1 LEVLCLI
8 VTVTLNPAVD
18 EEFLVPEF
26 RPGKWFRT
34 SHVNRSPG
42 GKGINVSY
50 MLSQAGYQSVA
61 MGFLA
66 GFNGEYIR
74 DSLRR
79 LRITTN
85 FVHVPGETRAN
96 VYIVDEVGHV
106 ETGIAEAGP
115 YVPEESHSRFLANY
129 DRMLGR
135 AKLVVMGGSLPPGI
149 PQDIYRELVDRAKSR
164 GIPTLLDAAGP
175 PLMTAI
181 EGGPTFARIDHR
193 FMARVAGVS
202 LTSLD
207 NLIEVVSRV
216 HDFGVEW
223 AVASYRSYGAVFFSP
238 EGIYLAEYERRG
250 LVSLFGADDAL
261 VTGFIIAREEHMDTE
276 STIRLATACAWEDSL
291 HVEKGF
297 RSREEIDR
305 LAPLV
310 KVEKLD

>member
-1 LEVLCLI
+1 MI

-26 RPGKWFRT
+26 RPGNWFRT
-34 SHVNRSPG
+34 SHVTRSPG

-74 DSLRR
+74 DALRR

-85 FVHVPGETRAN
+85 FVHVPGETRSN
-96 VYIVDEVGHV
+96 VYVVDEVGHV

-115 YVPEESHSRFLANY
+115 YVPEESLARFLSNY

-135 AKLVVMGGSLPPGI
+135 AKIVVMGGSLPPGV
-149 PQDIYRELVDRAKSR
+149 PQDIYRDLIGRAKTR

-175 PLMTAI
+175 SLMTAI

-216 HDFGVEW
+216 HDYGVEW
-223 AVASYRSYGAVFFSP
+223 AVVSYRSYGAVFFTP
-238 EGIYLAEYERRG
+238 AGIFLAEYERRG

-261 VTGFIIAREEHMDTE
+261 VTGFIIAREENMDVE
-276 STIRLATACAWEDSL
+276 STIRFATACAWDDSL
-291 HVEKGF
+291 HVDKGF
-297 RSREEIDR
+297 RSRPEIEE
-305 LAPLV
+305 LAPRV

>member
-1 LEVLCLI
+1 MI

-26 RPGKWFRT
+26 RPGRWFRS
-34 SHVNRSPG
+34 SHVDRSPG

-74 DSLRR
+74 DALRR

-85 FVHVPGETRAN
+85 FIHVPGDTRSN
-96 VYIVDEVGHV
+96 VYIVDEIGHV
-106 ETGIAEAGP
+106 ETGIAESGP
-115 YVPEESHSRFLANY
+115 YIPEEAMARFLANY
-129 DRMLGR
+129 ERMLGR
-135 AKLVVMGGSLPPGI
+135 ARLVVMGGSLPPGV
-149 PQDIYRELVDRAKSR
+149 PQDIYRDMLDRAKSR

-223 AVASYRSYGAVFFSP
+223 AVVSYRSYGAVFFSP
-238 EGIYLAEYERRG
+238 QGIYLAEYERKG
-250 LVSLFGADDAL
+250 LVSLFAADDAL
-261 VTGFIIAREEHMDTE
+261 VAGFIIAREEKMDTE
-276 STIRLATACAWEDSL
+276 DTIRFATACAWEDSP

-297 RSREEIDR
+297 RDRSEIDK

-310 KVEKLD
+310 RIDKLD

>member
-1 LEVLCLI
+1 MI

-26 RPGKWFRT
+26 RPGRWFRS
-34 SHVNRSPG
+34 SHVDRSPG

-74 DSLRR
+74 DALRR

-85 FVHVPGETRAN
+85 FIHVPGDTRSN
-96 VYIVDEVGHV
+96 VYIVDEIGHV
-106 ETGIAEAGP
+106 ETGIAESGP
-115 YVPEESHSRFLANY
+115 YIPEEAMARFLANY
-129 DRMLGR
+129 ERMLGR
-135 AKLVVMGGSLPPGI
+135 ARLVVMGGSLPPGV
-149 PQDIYRELVDRAKSR
+149 PQDIYRDMLDRAKSR

-223 AVASYRSYGAVFFSP
+223 AVVSYRSYGAVFFSP
-238 EGIYLAEYERRG
+238 QGIYLAEYERKG
-250 LVSLFGADDAL
+250 LVSLFAADDAL
-261 VTGFIIAREEHMDTE
+261 VAGFIIAREEKMDTE
-276 STIRLATACAWEDSL
+276 DTIRFATACAWEDSL

-297 RSREEIDR
+297 RDRAEIDK

-310 KVEKLD
+310 RIDKLD

>member
-1 LEVLCLI
+1 LI

-18 EEFLVPEF
+18 EEFVVPEF

-34 SHVNRSPG
+34 SNVNRSPG

-66 GFNGEYIR
+66 GFNGEYVR
-74 DSLRR
+74 DALRR

-85 FVHVPGETRAN
+85 FVHVQGDTRAN

-106 ETGIAEAGP
+106 ETGIAEGGP
-115 YVPEESHSRFLANY
+115 YVPEEALARFLVNY
-129 DRMLGR
+129 ERMLGR
-135 AKLVVMGGSLPPGI
+135 ARIVVLGGSLPPGV
-149 PQDIYRELVDRAKSR
+149 PQDIYRDLVDRAKSR

-181 EGGPTFARIDHR
+181 ESGPTFARIDHR

-216 HDFGVEW
+216 HDYGVEW
-223 AVASYRSYGAVFFSP
+223 AVASYRSYGAVFFAP
-238 EGIYLAEYERRG
+238 EGIFLAEYERRG
-250 LVSLFGADDAL
+250 IVSLFGADDAL
-261 VTGFIIAREEHMDTE
+261 VAGFIMAREEKMDTE
-276 STIRLATACAWEDSL
+276 GTIRMAMACAWENSL
-291 HVEKGF
+291 HVDKGL
-297 RSREEIDR
+297 RSRSEIEK
-305 LAPLV
+305 LIPMV
-310 KVEKLD
+310 KVEKLA

>member
-1 LEVLCLI
+1 MRFLI
-8 VTVTLNPAVD
+8 VTVTFNPAVD
-18 EEFLVPEF
+18 EEYLVPEF
-26 RPGKWFRT
+26 RPGKWFRS
-34 SHVNRSPG
+34 SHVDRSPG
-42 GKGINVSY
+42 GKGINISY
-50 MLSQAGYQSVA
+50 MLSQMGYQSVA

-74 DSLRR
+74 DALRR

-85 FVHVPGETRAN
+85 FVHVPGETRSN
-96 VYIVDEVGHV
+96 VYVVDEVGHV
-106 ETGIAEAGP
+106 ETGIAESGP
-115 YVPEESHSRFLANY
+115 YVPEEALSRFLSNY

-149 PQDIYRELVDRAKSR
+149 PQDIYRDLVDRAKTR

-181 EGGPTFARIDHR
+181 EGGPSFARIDHR

-207 NLIEVVSRV
+207 NLMQVVSRV
-216 HDFGVEW
+216 HDYGVEW

-238 EGIYLAEYERRG
+238 EGIFLAEYERRS
-250 LVSLFGADDAL
+250 LVSLFGVEDAL
-261 VTGFIIAREEHMDTE
+261 VTGFIIAREENMDTE
-276 STIRLATACAWEDSL
+276 SAIRFATACAWEDSL

-297 RSREEIDR
+297 RGRSQIED
-305 LAPLV
+305 LVPLV
-310 KVEKLD
+310 KVEKLG

>member
-1 LEVLCLI
+1 MI

-50 MLSQAGYQSVA
+50 MLSQTGYQSVA

-66 GFNGEYIR
+66 GFNGEYVR
-74 DSLRR
+74 DALRR

-85 FVHVPGETRAN
+85 FVHVPGETRSN
-96 VYIVDEVGHV
+96 VYVVDEIGHV
-106 ETGIAEAGP
+106 ETGIAECGP
-115 YVPEESHSRFLANY
+115 YVPEEALARFIANY

-135 AKLVVMGGSLPPGI
+135 ARLVIMGGSLPPGV
-149 PQDIYRELVDRAKSR
+149 PQDIYRDLVVRAKSR

-175 PLMTAI
+175 PLMAAI

-216 HDFGVEW
+216 HDYGVEW

-238 EGIYLAEYERRG
+238 DGIFLAEFERRG

-261 VTGFIIAREEHMDTE
+261 VTGFVIAREENMDTE
-276 STIRLATACAWEDSL
+276 STIRFAAACAWEDSL
-291 HVEKGF
+291 HVEKGL
-297 RSREEIDR
+297 RNRAEIEK

-310 KVEKLD
+310 KVDKLA

>member
-1 LEVLCLI
+1 MI

-26 RPGKWFRT
+26 RPGRWFRS
-34 SHVNRSPG
+34 SHVDRSPG

-74 DSLRR
+74 DALRR

-85 FVHVPGETRAN
+85 FIHVPGDTRSN
-96 VYIVDEVGHV
+96 VYIVDEIGHV
-106 ETGIAEAGP
+106 ETGIAESGP
-115 YVPEESHSRFLANY
+115 YIPEEAMARFLANY
-129 DRMLGR
+129 ERMLGR
-135 AKLVVMGGSLPPGI
+135 ARLVVMGESLPPGV
-149 PQDIYRELVDRAKSR
+149 PQDIYRDMLDRAKSR

-223 AVASYRSYGAVFFSP
+223 AVVSYRSYGAVFFSP
-238 EGIYLAEYERRG
+238 QGIYLAEYERKG
-250 LVSLFGADDAL
+250 LVSLFAADDAL
-261 VTGFIIAREEHMDTE
+261 VAGFIIAREEKMDTE
-276 STIRLATACAWEDSL
+276 DTIRFATACAWEDSL

-297 RSREEIDR
+297 RDRSEIDK

-310 KVEKLD
+310 RIDKLD